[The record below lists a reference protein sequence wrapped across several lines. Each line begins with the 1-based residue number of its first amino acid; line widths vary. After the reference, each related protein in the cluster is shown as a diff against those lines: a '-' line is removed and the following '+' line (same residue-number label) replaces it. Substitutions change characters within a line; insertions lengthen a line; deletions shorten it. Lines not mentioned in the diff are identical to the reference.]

1 MKRII
6 ASRGTGKSTQLLRM
20 AIENKAAIAVPSR
33 TIMRGYTT
41 IALEMGIN
49 KEDIQETDSC
59 VVIKGVAVAPFP
71 YFLDIRTLPFLAR
84 GRDLYIDEIEMCMR
98 NILTP
103 FSEFAGYTLSLE
115 DHDLFKIG
123 GKS

>member
-20 AIENKAAIAVPSR
+20 AIENKAAIAVPNR
-33 TIMRGYTT
+33 TIMRGYAT
-41 IALEMGIN
+41 IALDMGIN
-49 KEDIQETDSC
+49 KEDIQETNGC
-59 VVIKGVAVAPFP
+59 VVIKGVAVAPFA
-71 YFLDIRTLPFLAR
+71 YFLDIETLPFLAR

-103 FSEFAGYTLSLE
+103 FSEFSGYTISWE
-115 DHDLFKIG
+115 DPDFFKIG
-123 GKS
+123 GES

>member
-20 AIENKAAIAVPSR
+20 AIENKAAIAVPNR

-71 YFLDIRTLPFLAR
+71 YFLDIRTLPFLAQ
-84 GRDLYIDEIEMCMR
+84 GRDLYIDEIEMCIGMA
-98 NILTP
+98 LTP
-103 FSEFAGYTLSLE
+103 FNELAGYTISLE
-115 DHDLFKIG
+115 DPDFFKIG
-123 GKS
+123 GES